1 MNQMN
6 ITVTCPTHHAAAIGH
21 QITMSSREIA
31 KLVDSRHSNVCVTIE
46 RLMKSGV
53 IGGYAAMQYTHPQNQ
68 QTYHYY
74 EVNKRDSY
82 VIVAQLCPEFTARL
96 VDRWQELESGAGM
109 VVPQTLPEALRLAA
123 DLAEQKQRLSEELA
137 IAAPKAEFV
146 DRYVKATGSMTFRQV
161 AKLLNAKEPEFA
173 MFLIENGI
181 MYRLNRVLTPKS
193 KHIEAGRFE
202 VKTGTTNQTNYA
214 FNQSRFTAKGVRW
227 IGGLWAE
234 YAAKGQI
241 A

>member
-6 ITVTCPTHHAAAIGH
+6 ITVMCPTHHVAAMEQ

-46 RLMKSGV
+46 RLMNSGV
-53 IGGYAAMQYTHPQNQ
+53 IGGYAALQYTHPQNQ
-68 QTYHYY
+68 QVYHYY

-123 DLAEQKQRLSEELA
+123 DLAEQKQRLSE
-137 IAAPKAEFV
+137 
-146 DRYVKATGSMTFRQV
+146 
-161 AKLLNAKEPEFA
+161 
-173 MFLIENGI
+173 
-181 MYRLNRVLTPKS
+181 
-193 KHIEAGRFE
+193 
-202 VKTGTTNQTNYA
+202 
-214 FNQSRFTAKGVRW
+214 
-227 IGGLWAE
+227 
-234 YAAKGQI
+234 
-241 A
+241 

>member
-1 MNQMN
+1 MNELIN
-6 ITVTCPTHHAAAIGH
+6 GNAIKMTS
-21 QITMSSREIA
+21 IEIA
-31 KLVDSRHSNVCVTIE
+31 ELVESRHSNVKVSID
-46 RLMKSGV
+46 RLVKRGV
-53 IGGYAAMQYTHPQNQ
+53 IKPPALQHTNIINDLDVITGKRDFYVFEGEQG
-68 QTYHYY
+68 
-74 EVNKRDSY
+74 KRDSI
-82 VIVAQLCPEFTARL
+82 VVVAQLSPEFTARL
-96 VDRWQELESGAGM
+96 VDRWQELENNGGM
-109 VVPQTLPEALRLAA
+109 IVPRSLPEALRLAA

-137 IAAPKAEFV
+137 VAAPKAEFV
-146 DRYVKATGSMTFRQV
+146 DRYVMATGSMTFRQV

-234 YAAKGQI
+234 HIAKGQI

>member
-6 ITVTCPTHHAAAIGH
+6 VTVMCQSHHAAAMAQ

-31 KLVDSRHSNVCVTIE
+31 QLVDSRHSNVCVTIE
-46 RLMKSGV
+46 RLMNSGV

-96 VDRWQELESGAGM
+96 VDRWQELENGAGM
-109 VVPQTLPEALRLAA
+109 VVPQTLPEALRMAA

-146 DRYVKATGSMTFRQV
+146 DRYVTATGSMTFRQV
-161 AKLLNAKEPEFA
+161 AKLLNAKEPEFRL
-173 MFLIENGI
+173 FLMDNHI
-181 MYRLNRVLTPKS
+181 MYRLSGVLTPYHQ
-193 KHIEAGRFE
+193 HIEAERFE
-202 VKTGTTNQTNYA
+202 VKTGTTNASNYA
-214 FNQSRFTAKGVRW
+214 FSQARFTAKGVKW

-234 YAAKGQI
+234 HIAKGQM

>member
-1 MNQMN
+1 
-6 ITVTCPTHHAAAIGH
+6 
-21 QITMSSREIA
+21 
-31 KLVDSRHSNVCVTIE
+31 
-46 RLMKSGV
+46 
-53 IGGYAAMQYTHPQNQ
+53 
-68 QTYHYY
+68 
-74 EVNKRDSY
+74 
-82 VIVAQLCPEFTARL
+82 
-96 VDRWQELESGAGM
+96 M

-193 KHIEAGRFE
+193 KHIEAGRL
-202 VKTGTTNQTNYA
+202 KLRQGPPTRLTTHSISPALLQRA
-214 FNQSRFTAKGVRW
+214 CA
-227 IGGLWAE
+227 GL
-234 YAAKGQI
+234 AACGLNILLRGKLRESHTDT
-241 A
+241 

>member
-1 MNQMN
+1 MN
-6 ITVTCPTHHAAAIGH
+6 ITVMCPTHSAAAMGQ

-46 RLMKSGV
+46 RLMNSWV
-53 IGGYAAMQYTHPQNQ
+53 IGGYAALQYTHPQNQ
-68 QTYHYY
+68 QVYHYY

-109 VVPQTLPEALRLAA
+109 AVPQALRLAA
-123 DLAEQKQRLSEELA
+123 DLAEQKQRLSDELA

-173 MFLIENGI
+173 LFLIENGI

-234 YAAKGQI
+234 HIAKGQI

>member
-6 ITVTCPTHHAAAIGH
+6 ITVMCPTHSIAAMGQ

-31 KLVDSRHSNVCVTIE
+31 KLVDSRHSNVCIAIE
-46 RLMKSGV
+46 RLMNSGV

-68 QTYHYY
+68 QVYHYY

-96 VDRWQELESGAGM
+96 VDRWQELENGGGM
-109 VVPQTLPEALRLAA
+109 SVPQTLPEALRLAA
-123 DLAEQKQRLSEELA
+123 DLAEQKQRLSDELA
-137 IAAPKAEFV
+137 IAAPKADFV
-146 DRYVKATGSMTFRQV
+146 DRYVMATGSMTFRQV

-181 MYRLNRVLTPKS
+181 MYRLNRVLTPMS
-193 KHIEAGRFE
+193 KHIDAGRFE

-234 YAAKGQI
+234 HISKGKM